1 MSEHENEQI
10 ADLSGQVSSL
20 TLVIKWLAGIVAAAA
35 LGGFVVA
42 SWITG
47 VEGKVERLRE
57 TDADA
62 KTAAAEMRG
71 VQKAH
76 TEFIGQL
83 QQGTALMGKDLDYI
97 KKAVDDIR
105 AASNKQ

>member
-10 ADLSGQVSSL
+10 AALAGQVSSL
-20 TLVIKWLAGIVAAAA
+20 TQVIKWLAGIVAAAA

-47 VEGKVERLRE
+47 VENKVERLRE
-57 TDADA
+57 TDADV
-62 KTAAAEMRG
+62 KTAATEMRG

-76 TEFIGQL
+76 SDFIGQL
-83 QQGTALMGKDLDYI
+83 QQGTAVMSNDLVYI
-97 KKAVDDIR
+97 KRAVDEIR
-105 AASNKQ
+105 SSKQ